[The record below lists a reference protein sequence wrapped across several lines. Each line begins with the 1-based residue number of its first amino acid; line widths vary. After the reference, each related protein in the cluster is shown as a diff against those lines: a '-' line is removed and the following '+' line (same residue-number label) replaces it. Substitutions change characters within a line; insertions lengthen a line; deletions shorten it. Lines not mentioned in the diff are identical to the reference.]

1 MKRILFTILGLGL
14 LSVSAQVKEKINYD
28 YPQFKIV
35 VKNENKNNNAK
46 REVGKGWFDYATAYN
61 DFNGAGITS
70 FVSFIQPDTNLY
82 TVQTDGAKSKTGF
95 HILGRV
101 NDPRDEVFSNN
112 PARFSK
118 HNTYTWDSIRFTQ
131 FYVRF
136 ADFMKVGANTVPIV
150 DTVFIQYF
158 LPAGL
163 DNKSYV
169 YQADP
174 NKAYYYSCPKVAA
187 YNPKTR
193 LNSGAFKTDTIFL
206 TKAFADSVSLNGAQ
220 TSFFGR
226 TLSIPVGINVPHNSN
241 NPNSSIIGHTI
252 TFKPM
257 KKPAVG
263 DTGIAYNG
271 STWNKK
277 YNMYGVRLYSKA
289 GVTVDNSDKEAQNN
303 SVITNFEIVYG
314 QTVSIFKSYLP
325 GTVFTNTIFEGTDY
339 HLTTQTL
346 SVKNVDANGNGLGN
360 VYPNPS
366 NSNNEVFV
374 PVKLASAQ
382 NVTLS
387 IYDVTGKLL
396 KTISADYEAGDFDVA
411 VSTTGLS
418 NGVYTCTMTAADF
431 TATTKFILN

>member
-1 MKRILFTILGLGL
+1 
-14 LSVSAQVKEKINYD
+14 
-28 YPQFKIV
+28 
-35 VKNENKNNNAK
+35 
-46 REVGKGWFDYATAYN
+46 
-61 DFNGAGITS
+61 
-70 FVSFIQPDTNLY
+70 
-82 TVQTDGAKSKTGF
+82 
-95 HILGRV
+95 
-101 NDPRDEVFSNN
+101 
-112 PARFSK
+112 
-118 HNTYTWDSIRFTQ
+118 
-131 FYVRF
+131 
-136 ADFMKVGANTVPIV
+136 
-150 DTVFIQYF
+150 
-158 LPAGL
+158 
-163 DNKSYV
+163 
-169 YQADP
+169 
-174 NKAYYYSCPKVAA
+174 
-187 YNPKTR
+187 
-193 LNSGAFKTDTIFL
+193 
-206 TKAFADSVSLNGAQ
+206 
-220 TSFFGR
+220 
-226 TLSIPVGINVPHNSN
+226 
-241 NPNSSIIGHTI
+241 
-252 TFKPM
+252 M

-360 VYPNPS
+360 IYPNPS

-411 VSTTGLS
+411 VSTSGLS